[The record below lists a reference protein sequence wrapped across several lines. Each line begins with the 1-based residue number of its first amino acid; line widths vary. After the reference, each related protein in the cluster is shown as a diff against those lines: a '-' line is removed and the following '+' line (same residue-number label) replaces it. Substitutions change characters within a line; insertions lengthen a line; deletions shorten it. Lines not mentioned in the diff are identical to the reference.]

1 MPERKSTP
9 IFTRPDGK
17 TAQCAIILG
26 KNGSGKSTLARALSV
41 DISNTEFFDKSG
53 NSLGY
58 DCSNVYVFDETYV
71 IKNFRMSDPECI
83 DPIILLG
90 NFTQREWDY

>member
-1 MPERKSTP
+1 MVDATKVSSIRIKTEYAGEKEYP

-71 IKNFRMSDPECI
+71 IKISHV
-83 DPIILLG
+83 
-90 NFTQREWDY
+90 